1 MPQFSYKARS
11 TEGESVSGMLEAQS
25 GSEATRLL
33 MEKGLT
39 PLSIQNSSVA
49 AASSNAAPATPSE
62 GFKLF
67 EEKADPLDC
76 LLFSQQMSA
85 LLKAGVPILRA
96 LTGIQESSPNPR
108 FSNAVKTIREN
119 LDAGKPLSA
128 CLAKQPDYFS
138 PYYLSMIRVGEMTG
152 RLDEVFDKLH
162 EHLEFQ
168 RQMKAQV
175 KAAVRYPI
183 IVIVVML
190 AALMII
196 NFFVIPA
203 FAKVYA
209 GFKADLPIFT
219 KILIGTSN
227 FLLDYWWML
236 AVILGLLFTAFTS
249 WKHSE
254 SGNVIWDRWVLK
266 FPIAGKIVHK
276 AVMARFCRS
285 MSLSMQSGVPISS
298 ALGLVADSSDNL
310 WIAQRLSSL
319 KIQIERGDSLHRSCT
334 QSGVFTPIA
343 LQMILVGEESGSLD
357 KMLIDVSRL
366 YQTQVE
372 YELKTLGAQI
382 EPILIL
388 FMGVLVLVLALGV
401 FLPIWNLSS
410 AAFPHK

>member
-1 MPQFSYKARS
+1 MAQFSYKARS
-11 TEGESVSGMLEAQS
+11 ATGESITGTVEAQTS
-25 GSEATRLL
+25 AEAAKIIANR
-33 MEKGLT
+33 GLT
-39 PLSIQNSSVA
+39 PISIETGA
-49 AASSNAAPATPSE
+49 RGGASPSAS
-62 GFKLF
+62 
-67 EEKADPLDC
+67 EETDYFARSPDPLDT

-96 LTGIQESSPNPR
+96 LTGIQDSSPNPR
-108 FSNAVKTIREN
+108 FAHAVKSIREN
-119 LDAGKPLSA
+119 LDAGKPLSV
-128 CLAKQPDYFS
+128 CLAKHPDYFS

-152 RLDEVFDKLH
+152 MLDEIFYKLY

-168 RQMKAQV
+168 RQMSAQV

-183 IVIVVML
+183 IVMGVML
-190 AALMII
+190 GALMVI

-209 GFKADLPIFT
+209 GFKAELPFFT
-219 KILIGTSN
+219 KLLISTSN
-227 FLLDYWWML
+227 FLLSYWWLL
-236 AVILGLLFTAFTS
+236 AIGSVAGGFAFIAWKKTA
-249 WKHSE
+249 E
-254 SGNVIWDRWVLK
+254 GRVIWDRMVLK

-285 MSLSMQSGVPISS
+285 LALSMQSGVPIAS
-298 ALGLVADSSDNL
+298 ALGLVAESSDNE
-310 WIAQRLSSL
+310 WIASKLGTLRT
-319 KIQIERGDSLHRSCT
+319 QIERGESLHRSCV

-357 KMLIDVSRL
+357 KMLTDVSHL

-372 YELKTLGAQI
+372 YELKTLGSQI

-410 AAFPHK
+410 AAFSK